1 MKIKSPLFSQSVS
14 GTIADALTFSNRKT
28 GQQVRF
34 QRKQKDVLTAL
45 RIAQR
50 GNFLNAIDRWNAK
63 DYGIAIF
70 GFSFYG
76 VDPTGFERKGTKEK
90 MTGFNFFIKSF
101 LLFGE

>member
-14 GTIADALTFSNRKT
+14 GTIADAITFSNRKS
-28 GQQVRF
+28 GPQVRF
-34 QRKQKDVLTAL
+34 QRKQKDVLTAP
-45 RIAQR
+45 RTTQR
-50 GNFLNAIDRWNAK
+50 ADFLNAVDRWNAK
-63 DYGIAIF
+63 DYGISVA

-76 VDPTGFERKGTKEK
+76 VDPVGFERKGTKEK

>member
-1 MKIKSPLFSQSVS
+1 MKIKGPLFSQSVS
-14 GTIADALTFSNRKT
+14 GTIAQAFTFSNRKS

-34 QRKQKDVLTAL
+34 QRKQKDVSTAL

-50 GNFLNAIDRWNAK
+50 ANFLNAVDRWNVK
-63 DYGIAIF
+63 DYGISIA